1 MDKKGDFVTREDLL
15 GDEHHYR
22 LNFRSITL
30 LLLVLLIINVSLLNY
45 KLFVSPNS
53 SPSINS
59 AITAQN
65 SEQTPE
71 VSATASAVQKV
82 CDETCIEQF
91 EEQIAALGSGGA
103 QNAPIGSSA
112 SGNEFFIPLGAG
124 SINSTDLITI
134 TGMQA
139 TLDGNAYG
147 NNYTATFEI
156 AVNVPTGNQTAN
168 FQLYNLTAN
177 HPVWN
182 SNVTFTTGGTPALL
196 ISSPIKLDP
205 GNNTYVVQG
214 STQLQ
219 FTANITQA
227 RVHIVTD

>member
-1 MDKKGDFVTREDLL
+1 MDRKGDFVTREELL

-22 LNFRSITL
+22 LNFRSVTL
-30 LLLVLLIINVSLLNY
+30 FLLVLLIINVSLLNY

-53 SPSINS
+53 SSSLSNVNTAENS
-59 AITAQN
+59 GQKT
-65 SEQTPE
+65 ET
-71 VSATASAVQKV
+71 ATASATQKV
-82 CDETCIEQF
+82 CDEACIEQF
-91 EEQIAALGSGGA
+91 EEQIAALGTSGSSSAPSGG
-103 QNAPIGSSA
+103 SV
-112 SGNEFFIPLGAG
+112 SGNEFFIPLGSG

-139 TLDGNAYG
+139 TIDGNAYG

-168 FQLYNLTAN
+168 FQLYNSTAN

-196 ISSPIKLDP
+196 VSSPIKLDP
-205 GNNTYVVQG
+205 GNNVYVVQG
-214 STQLQ
+214 LTQLQ
-219 FTANITQA
+219 FAANITQA
-227 RVHIVTD
+227 RVHIVTN